1 MAKKNFIID
10 TSVFL
15 SDANCVYKFQNNDI
29 FIPLKVLEEIDLHK
43 KRQDTVGHHA
53 RQAIRMF
60 DSLRAAGSL
69 SRGVRIAKGLGV
81 LRVIKASEIALSELP
96 RDLTHKMSDHL
107 ILATALTVKADFP
120 KRKTVVVSRDINMR
134 VIADALG
141 LLTEDYTNCQVV
153 EDSDKIYEGF
163 RQLLV
168 DEELINQFYLG
179 DDVYLDEDLVR
190 EQGVHLHWNE
200 FVMLVSSSNEKKT
213 ALARFSDFIKP
224 LRHIRDMKKELMWGV
239 YPRNKEQSFAFDLLF
254 DDDIPL
260 VSLIGKAGSG
270 KAQPLDA
277 KVLTPNGWKQMGE
290 ISVGDSVF
298 SRNGKPTEVLG
309 VFPQGEKEIYRIT
322 FSDGTSTECCKEHLW
337 ATKTQLDRDQKKK
350 GSVKTL
356 EEIMK
361 TLRYGKAQKKN
372 HSIPIVS
379 PIQFEANSK
388 CLLNPY
394 LLGSLLGD
402 GCISVGSPTFST
414 TDKETVDILREELV
428 KIDCEINKIP
438 NSNCDYRIIKRHR
451 AFGGGIRR
459 RYRATNIQTG
469 ISKIFE
475 SIKEL
480 KTAGFCYPSVNKTI
494 NGKQISHKGYK
505 WELLDKDKMSNNP
518 LKDALMREGLWG
530 KKSENKFIPE
540 QYKFNHVGARLMLLR
555 GLMDTDGHVS
565 KDGRS
570 SVFCSISKRL
580 AEDVAY
586 LTRSLGGKAVISSR
600 HTLYTH
606 NEIKK
611 QGRLSY
617 RVRISLPEGM
627 NPFLLKRKSD
637 RWLPNKKTNLR
648 KYVDKVEP
656 VGTKKAQCIMVKN
669 SEHLYITDE
678 CIVTHNTLMAIAAA
692 LEQGLGGKHDQY
704 RRIIISRPVQPLGK
718 DIGYLPGTMEEKMLP
733 WLKPIQDNI
742 RHLMGDD
749 RTMLEAYVEKGKIE
763 VEALTYIRGRSISNA
778 FVIIDEAQNLTAHEV
793 KTIITRIGEN
803 TKIVL
808 TGDIEQIDNV
818 YTNET
823 SNGLTYAV
831 EKFKESE
838 LAGHITF
845 RKGERSKLATAA
857 AKLL

>member
-15 SDANCVYKFQNNDI
+15 SDSSCIYKFQNNDI

-69 SRGVRIAKGLGV
+69 SKGVRIGKGLGV

-107 ILATALTVKADFP
+107 ILATALTIKKDQP

-134 VIADALG
+134 VIADALN
-141 LLTEDYTNCQVV
+141 LLTEDYSNSQVV
-153 EDSDKIYEGF
+153 ENTDKIYEGF
-163 RQLLV
+163 TKLLV
-168 DEELINQFYLG
+168 DEELVNQFYLG
-179 DDVYLDEDLVR
+179 DDVYLDEDIVL
-190 EQGVHLHWNE
+190 EQKIILHPNE

-213 ALARFSDFIKP
+213 ALSRFSDYAKP
-224 LRHIRDMKKELMWGV
+224 LQHIRDFKNELMWGV
-239 YPRNKEQSFAFDLLF
+239 LPRNKEQSFAFDLLF
-254 DDDIPL
+254 DDEIPL

-270 KAQPLDA
+270 K
-277 KVLTPNGWKQMGE
+277 
-290 ISVGDSVF
+290 
-298 SRNGKPTEVLG
+298 
-309 VFPQGEKEIYRIT
+309 
-322 FSDGTSTECCKEHLW
+322 
-337 ATKTQLDRDQKKK
+337 
-350 GSVKTL
+350 
-356 EEIMK
+356 
-361 TLRYGKAQKKN
+361 
-372 HSIPIVS
+372 
-379 PIQFEANSK
+379 
-388 CLLNPY
+388 
-394 LLGSLLGD
+394 
-402 GCISVGSPTFST
+402 
-414 TDKETVDILREELV
+414 
-428 KIDCEINKIP
+428 
-438 NSNCDYRIIKRHR
+438 
-451 AFGGGIRR
+451 
-459 RYRATNIQTG
+459 
-469 ISKIFE
+469 
-475 SIKEL
+475 
-480 KTAGFCYPSVNKTI
+480 
-494 NGKQISHKGYK
+494 
-505 WELLDKDKMSNNP
+505 
-518 LKDALMREGLWG
+518 
-530 KKSENKFIPE
+530 
-540 QYKFNHVGARLMLLR
+540 
-555 GLMDTDGHVS
+555 
-565 KDGRS
+565 
-570 SVFCSISKRL
+570 
-580 AEDVAY
+580 
-586 LTRSLGGKAVISSR
+586 
-600 HTLYTH
+600 
-606 NEIKK
+606 
-611 QGRLSY
+611 
-617 RVRISLPEGM
+617 
-627 NPFLLKRKSD
+627 
-637 RWLPNKKTNLR
+637 
-648 KYVDKVEP
+648 
-656 VGTKKAQCIMVKN
+656 
-669 SEHLYITDE
+669 
-678 CIVTHNTLMAIAAA
+678 TLMAIAAA
-692 LEQGLGGKHDQY
+692 LEQGLGGKGDQY

-718 DIGYLPGTMEEKMLP
+718 DIGFLPGTMEEKMLP